1 MEYNQT
7 IKLKNGKNAIIRNA
21 TESDGSIVLDAF
33 KTISAET
40 DYLLGYP
47 DEITFTPDEESS
59 FLQKKADSANEIHI
73 IALVDGVVVGIA
85 GIDSCGS
92 KYKIKHRAGM
102 GVSVLKDYWG
112 LGIGSALIDACI
124 KCTKDAGYTQ
134 LILDVVSDNTRAFNL
149 YKKHGFVELG
159 RNPRGLCSRYSGY
172 QEIIYMA
179 LDL

>member
-1 MEYNQT
+1 MKYNQT

-21 TESDGSIVLDAF
+21 TGSDGSIVLDAF
-33 KTISAET
+33 KAISAET
-40 DYLLGYP
+40 DYLLSYP
-47 DEITFTPDEESS
+47 DEILFTPDEESS

-92 KYKIKHRAGM
+92 KYKVKHRAGM

-112 LGIGSALIDACI
+112 LGIGSALIYACI

-134 LILDVVSDNTRAFNL
+134 LMKLALHTPSIIRMIW
-149 YKKHGFVELG
+149 
-159 RNPRGLCSRYSGY
+159 SGVKSLSTSY
-172 QEIIYMA
+172 LEKGT
-179 LDL
+179 LLRKN